1 VLEDVQMEYKGN
13 SASEE
18 MAELSETIK
27 NIYNNNIHEDKM
39 AVSCA
44 TATMK
49 CIYEE
54 YYMCQSSVE
63 QDASSTIIR

>member
-27 NIYNNNIHEDKM
+27 NIYRFLGKKANVCD
-39 AVSCA
+39 
-44 TATMK
+44 T
-49 CIYEE
+49 
-54 YYMCQSSVE
+54 
-63 QDASSTIIR
+63 